1 MKKTILFCALEDYN
15 IASFIGVES
24 TNTFKVLIMLSSTQ
38 YMLYISNNICVIS
51 VASIVM
57 E

>member
-38 YMLYISNNICVIS
+38 YMLYISNNICVIT